1 MVEYKYAEGRI
12 VDSVQFIL
20 KEMTEFDKDYVD
32 KDWKEY
38 NNDTKLQKLIE
49 RTVENILTA
58 MIEVAGTFLAKEGV
72 AAENYSEVME
82 RAGRFFKFSDS
93 ECKDMAKLAMQRN
106 RLVHR
111 YLDLKWQ
118 VVIAYKQNR
127 PLLKKFLKLVLDKES
142 VKV

>member
-1 MVEYKYAEGRI
+1 MVEYKYAEGRV

-20 KEMTEFDKDYVD
+20 REMAEFDKDYAD

-38 NNDTKLQKLIE
+38 NGDTKLQKLIE

-58 MIEVAGTFLAKEGV
+58 MVEIAGTLLAREGI
-72 AAENYSEVME
+72 AAESYSEVME
-82 RAGRFFKFSDS
+82 EAGRFFKLGGA
-93 ECKDMAKLAMQRN
+93 ECRNLAKLAIQRN
-106 RLVHR
+106 RMVHR

-127 PLLKKFLKLVLDKES
+127 PLLKKFLKLVLDRES
-142 VKV
+142 TKV

>member
-1 MVEYKYAEGRI
+1 MVDYKYAEGRI

-20 KEMTEFDKDYVD
+20 REMAEFDKDYAD

-38 NNDTKLQKLIE
+38 NSDTKLQKLIE

-58 MIEVAGTFLAKEGV
+58 MLEAAGTLLAKEGI
-72 AAENYSEVME
+72 AAENYFEVME
-82 RAGRFFKFSDS
+82 KAGRFFKLGES
-93 ECKDMAKLAMQRN
+93 ECKDLAKLAIQRN

-118 VVIAYKQNR
+118 VVIAYKHNR
-127 PLLKKFLKLVLDKES
+127 PLLKKFLKFVLDKES
-142 VKV
+142 I